1 MIYDWFTL
9 TEPIAS
15 GEYTITAVEVEAD
28 IGCFEATM
36 IVHKVRVEFQD
47 EDGNTVKEEHEAS
60 EFGITLSDIDAYTM
74 DTITDVLQESYADR
88 GHEGSL

>member
-9 TEPIAS
+9 TAPIAS

-28 IGCFEATM
+28 IDCFEATM
-36 IVHKVRVEFQD
+36 IVHNVRVESQD

-60 EFGITLSDIDAYTM
+60 EFGITVSDIDIYTM
-74 DTITDVLQESYADR
+74 DTITDVLQEACADR

>member
-15 GEYTITAVEVEAD
+15 GKYTITAVEVEAD
-28 IGCFEATM
+28 IDCFEAKM
-36 IVHKVRVEFQD
+36 IVHGVRVEYQD
-47 EDGNTVKEEHEAS
+47 EDGNTVKEEHKAS
-60 EFGITLSDIDAYTM
+60 EFGIAVSDIDAYTM
-74 DTITDVLQESYADR
+74 DTITDVLQEAYADR